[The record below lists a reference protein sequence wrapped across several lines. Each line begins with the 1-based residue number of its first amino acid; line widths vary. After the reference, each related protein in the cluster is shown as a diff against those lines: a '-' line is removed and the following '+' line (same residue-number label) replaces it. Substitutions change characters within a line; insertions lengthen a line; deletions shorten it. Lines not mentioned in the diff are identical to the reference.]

1 MSGESYL
8 GGSAR
13 ALLLNDS
20 WLKALFPCARGLRRN
35 EAGVGH
41 GAPISQLNRNRPVR
55 ARFGT
60 PGLAAR
66 SGEPTAL

>member
-20 WLKALFPCARGLRRN
+20 ELMARFRCARGLQRN

-41 GAPISQLNRNRPVR
+41 TAEIAQFNRNRNRPVR

-60 PGLAAR
+60 PGFAA
-66 SGEPTAL
+66 